1 MMTNLSETK
10 KKLSQLEQPVSA
22 TEQAQYDEF
31 VINGYKLI
39 YESGALVTILNRL
52 HVMAKLG
59 LAVEG
64 LARITSDIVERMVND
79 LVQSNLKLG
88 DGVAYH
94 GSVELIEE
102 LVELAKRH
110 AIYDFNETELEAGFF
125 RALEIFLENNQN
137 SLPMSKEQ
145 LEKDRAFLAQIDEE
159 NLWESYL
166 PGLEKVL

>member
-1 MMTNLSETK
+1 MMKNFSETE
-10 KKLSQLEQPVSA
+10 KKLVQLEQAVSE

-39 YESGALVTILNRL
+39 YESGALVPILNRL
-52 HVMAKLG
+52 HAMTKLG
-59 LAVEG
+59 LAIEG
-64 LARITSDIVERMVND
+64 LARITTDIVERLVND

-110 AIYDFNETELEAGFF
+110 TIYDFDETELETGFF
-125 RALEIFLENNQN
+125 RALEIFLENNQGY
-137 SLPMSKEQ
+137 LPMSEEQ
-145 LEKDRAFLAQIDEE
+145 LEKDRAFLAQINTD
-159 NLWESYL
+159 NLL
-166 PGLEKVL
+166 